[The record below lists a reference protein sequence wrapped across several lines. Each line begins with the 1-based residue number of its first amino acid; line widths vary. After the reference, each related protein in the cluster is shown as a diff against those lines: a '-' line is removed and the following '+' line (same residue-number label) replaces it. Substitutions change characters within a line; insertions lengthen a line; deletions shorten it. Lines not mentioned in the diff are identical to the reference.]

1 MKLCKNFEKDLTEY
15 NDEISDL
22 FLDSSLLQ
30 KYLFW
35 EYDYVNLYAIINTL
49 KQCQLLNENLKWL
62 SEEVALF
69 DQFQLDNGEYISPG
83 IYVSNLNATY

>member
-1 MKLCKNFEKDLTEY
+1 MHPNVRNPDGCNGILVRPVGRGCSN
-15 NDEISDL
+15 
-22 FLDSSLLQ
+22 
-30 KYLFW
+30 
-35 EYDYVNLYAIINTL
+35 AIINTL

-83 IYVSNLNATY
+83 IYGSNLNATYYADQFISVSVDIG